1 MWWPLVAAL
10 AVACAEEQDAAA
22 PVTATDLVDGR
33 INTAV
38 YECRPADLDAFEFTV
53 RRGAAELA
61 LWLPPAFNRP
71 YLVLSEEYVGTTFT
85 GVYREGDV
93 TLDLADAAVELTVG
107 IEPFRGCRE
116 NRLRSVWEHAKL
128 SGVNFRATGEDPA
141 WYLEIRDGDR
151 LDFRSA
157 LDLGSLTLPMTAI
170 RLEPGAAGASYR
182 ASGDPSDLVVG
193 ISATPCTVADGLGL
207 SGVTVVVTEGGR
219 RFSGCGRPLH

>member
-1 MWWPLVAAL
+1 M
-10 AVACAEEQDAAA
+10 VACAEERDAPA
-22 PVTATDLVDGR
+22 PVTATELVDAR

-38 YECRPADLDAFEFTV
+38 YECHPADRAAFELTI

-61 LWLPPAFNRP
+61 LWLPPAFDRP
-71 YLVLSEEYVGTTFT
+71 YLVLSEEYVGTRFT

-93 TLDLADAAVELTVG
+93 TLDLADASVDLGVG
-107 IEPFRGCRE
+107 DERFTDCRE

-128 SGVNFRATGEDPA
+128 SGVNFRATGESPG

-157 LDLGSLTLPMTAI
+157 LDEAPLTLPMTAI
-170 RLEPGAAGASYR
+170 QLETGAASASYR
-182 ASGDPSDLVVG
+182 SSAAGSDLVAA

-207 SGVTVVVTEGGR
+207 SGVTVVVTESGR